1 MGSFPV
7 SDLGRLVIFVN
18 KRRLLTEEIGSC
30 MLTAHNGLPK
40 YRHIQLVSLLQLL
53 QLAHG
58 QRDFTSSLHSA
69 MVTSRKP
76 MVHWDCYI
84 APTASRPSRVLDFQ
98 SRFGVYNAFS
108 RAIRQSTSHW
118 TPPRQLHRENTGHGA
133 EATAQ
138 SPSNYTTVSCPHH
151 VRLAYTKSRRRQALV
166 PQYVSVFA
174 SELLRGL
181 ESFLCIPVRLLFTP
195 TLVYRPLRLT
205 FNMCFEAGYAAAA
218 NSASAADLRFL
229 DEESEGDADKQGLP
243 PICTGILTILRCC
256 VSLTLSAELNI
267 RNR

>member
-18 KRRLLTEEIGSC
+18 KRRLLTEGIGSC
-30 MLTAHNGLPK
+30 ILTAHNGLPK
-40 YRHIQLVSLLQLL
+40 YRHIHLMSLLHLL

-166 PQYVSVFA
+166 PQYVSVVA

-181 ESFLCIPVRLLFTP
+181 ESFCASPFACSLRRRLCTGHSG
-195 TLVYRPLRLT
+195 LRLT
-205 FNMCFEAGYAAAA
+205 CA
-218 NSASAADLRFL
+218 LRPAMRL
-229 DEESEGDADKQGLP
+229 LRTVLP
-243 PICTGILTILRCC
+243 PRISDSWMKKLRAMQISKGYLLSVQ
-256 VSLTLSAELNI
+256 VS
-267 RNR
+267 